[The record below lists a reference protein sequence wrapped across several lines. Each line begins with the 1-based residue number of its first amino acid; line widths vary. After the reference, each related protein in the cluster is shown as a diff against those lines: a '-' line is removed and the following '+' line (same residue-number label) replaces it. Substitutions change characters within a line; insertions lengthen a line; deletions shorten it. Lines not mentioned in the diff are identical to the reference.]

1 MPEFGIVKKLVIHKK
16 IYHQSMQSYSWRIRS
31 GGMSGKK
38 KTEKKN
44 EDHIGLRGAEAACQL

>member
-38 KTEKKN
+38 KKQKKKMKIIL
-44 EDHIGLRGAEAACQL
+44 D